1 MNNDKNIKPGNNT
14 RTKRTYSIGIN
25 SKEEPKREKTTIE
38 KIASFLGSTYYNIS
52 KVLIFTVGITGVG
65 LLVTNYNVFPVV
77 EKIFV
82 RDEDVEKAKET
93 LVEIQGL
100 DLNKDIVTEEEF
112 KTIKNRID
120 SEISSIILE
129 ESIFKEGQSAFNNK
143 MKMFYTQ
150 GYLEKITTDDVLY
163 NALSS
168 IYDFDNRY
176 PYSISLTSIG
186 KVMRN
191 NKPVTKVIVDINAVD
206 DDRGFHVTSLAM
218 FFNNKYEIQDMKL
231 VFENKDYINTRTP
244 LDAEYSL
251 ITNST
256 SNIMVREINKFIK
269 DFNNKA
275 LYDKI
280 QISSLDINNS
290 QLKSFFSNL
299 DIEQKDYD
307 VLSELFKLIKGN
319 TRNFAVV
326 EYMQTDFDAE
336 ATTSIII
343 GVKTTEKTY
352 KYNLQFDR
360 CTENL
365 ISISKI

>member
-1 MNNDKNIKPGNNT
+1 MNNDKTIKPGNST

-25 SKEEPKREKTTIE
+25 AKEEPKREKTTIE
-38 KIASFLGSTYYNIS
+38 KTASFLGSMYYNIS
-52 KVLIFTVGITGVG
+52 KILILAVGVTGVG
-65 LLVTNYNVFPVV
+65 VLATNYNVFPVI

-82 RDEDVEKAKET
+82 RDEDTEKVKET
-93 LVEIQGL
+93 LIEIQGL

-129 ESIFKEGQSAFNNK
+129 ETLFKEGQSAFNNK
-143 MKMFYTQ
+143 MEMFYTQ
-150 GYLEKITTDDVLY
+150 GYMEKIITEDVLY
-163 NALSS
+163 NALKD
-168 IYDFDNRY
+168 IYGFDNRY

-186 KVMRN
+186 KVMKN
-191 NKPVTKVIVDINAVD
+191 NKPVTKVVVDINSVD

-218 FFNNKYEIQDMKL
+218 FFNNKYEIEDMKL
-231 VFENKDYINTRTP
+231 IFQNKDYINTRTP
-244 LDAEYSL
+244 LDDEYSL

-256 SNIMVREINKFIK
+256 SNIMVREINKFMK
-269 DFNNKA
+269 EFNNKA

-299 DIEQKDYD
+299 HIEQKDYD

-319 TRNFAVV
+319 SRNLAIV
-326 EYMQTDFDAE
+326 EYMQTDFNVE

-360 CTENL
+360 CAEKL
-365 ISISKI
+365 ICISKI

>member
-1 MNNDKNIKPGNNT
+1 MSNDKNIKRENNT

-25 SKEEPKREKTTIE
+25 NKEEAKKEKTTIE
-38 KIASFLGSTYYNIS
+38 KTASFLGSMYYNIS
-52 KVLIFTVGITGVG
+52 KVIILAVGITGVG
-65 LLVTNYNVFPVV
+65 VLTTNYNVFPVI

-82 RDEDVEKAKET
+82 RDENTEKVKET
-93 LVEIQGL
+93 LMEIEGL
-100 DLNKDIVTEEEF
+100 DLYKDIVTEEEF

-129 ESIFKEGQSAFNNK
+129 ESLFKEGQSAFNNK
-143 MKMFYTQ
+143 MEMFYTQ
-150 GYLEKITTDDVLY
+150 GYLDKTITEDVLY
-163 NALSS
+163 NALGE
-168 IYDFDNRY
+168 IYDFEYRY
-176 PYSISLTSIG
+176 PYSVSLTSIG

-191 NKPVTKVIVDINAVD
+191 NKAVTKAVVDINAVD
-206 DDRGFHVTSLAM
+206 DDRGFHVTSLAV

-231 VFENKDYINTRTP
+231 IFENKDYLNTRTP

-251 ITNST
+251 VANST
-256 SNIMVREINKFIK
+256 SNIMVREINKFVK
-269 DFNNKA
+269 EFNNKA

-307 VLSELFKLIKGN
+307 VLSELFKLVKGN
-319 TRNFAVV
+319 SRNFAVV
-326 EYMQTDFDAE
+326 EYMQTDFNAE

-360 CTENL
+360 TTEKL
-365 ISISKI
+365 VSISKI

>member
-1 MNNDKNIKPGNNT
+1 MNNDKNRKPENST
-14 RTKRTYSIGIN
+14 RTRRTYSIGIN
-25 SKEEPKREKTTIE
+25 SKEEPKKEKSVIE
-38 KIASFLGSTYYNIS
+38 KVISFLGSMYYNIS
-52 KVLIFTVGITGVG
+52 KVIIITVGITGVG
-65 LLVTNYNVFPVV
+65 LLATNYNVFPVI

-82 RDEDVEKAKET
+82 RDEGTEKAKES
-93 LVEIQGL
+93 LVEIKGL

-120 SEISSIILE
+120 SEISSIILQE
-129 ESIFKEGQSAFNNK
+129 NLFKEGQSAFNDEI
-143 MKMFYTQ
+143 KMFYTQ
-150 GYLEKITTDDVLY
+150 GYLEKINTEDVLY
-163 NALSS
+163 NALRN
-168 IYDFDNRY
+168 IYNFDYRY
-176 PYSISLTSIG
+176 PYSVSLTSIG

-191 NKPVTKVIVDINAVD
+191 DKPVTKAIVDINAVD
-206 DDRGFHVTSLAM
+206 DDRGFHVTSIAM
-218 FFNNKYEIQDMKL
+218 FFNSKCEIQDMKL
-231 VFENKDYINTRTP
+231 VFEDKDYVNTRTP

-251 ITNST
+251 VTNST
-256 SNIMVREINKFIK
+256 SNVMVREINKFVK

-280 QISSLDINNS
+280 QISSLDVNNS

-307 VLSELFKLIKGN
+307 VLSELFKLVKGN
-319 TRNFAVV
+319 SRNFAIV
-326 EYMQTDFDAE
+326 EYMQTDFEAQ

-360 CTENL
+360 CTEKL
-365 ISISKI
+365 VTISKI